1 MKTIKQALFLSSL
14 MVAPVIAFAEAPTE
28 PFTTSVGSV
37 KAALGPQQALATS
50 KGNSITIISPRTGIS
65 YTLGNTEGRSI
76 VLQTDAIAEANSI
89 TAKRI
94 VAVNPAVS
102 ETSQLAAEKALIGMT
117 PQQ

>member
-1 MKTIKQALFLSSL
+1 MKTLKQAIFLSSL
-14 MVAPVIAFAEAPTE
+14 MIAPAIALAEAQTE
-28 PFTTSVGSV
+28 PFTTSLGNV
-37 KAALGPQQALATS
+37 KAALGPQQALAIS

-94 VAVNPAVS
+94 IASNPAVS
-102 ETSQLAAEKALIGMT
+102 ETSQLAAEKALISMT
-117 PQQ
+117 P